1 MDREK
6 FLGRIRSA
14 MQTSELPASPED
26 PPGGLVPELSEVGL
40 IERFVERVEAA
51 AGVIHQVANDEEAIQ
66 VVAELLGKYEATEY
80 LAWDAEHLP
89 VAGLT
94 DRLPGKVI
102 GAEVPADA
110 SNRLGHQAGYMSIR
124 VGITGTSGGL
134 AESGSIV
141 LDCGPGRSRMASL
154 IPLVHIALLRS
165 SDIVPSLSH
174 WVADHPRAA
183 LDTANLV
190 VITGPSRTA
199 DIEQILN
206 LGVHGP
212 KDVHVV
218 IVASRE

>member
-1 MDREK
+1 
-6 FLGRIRSA
+6 L
-14 MQTSELPASPED
+14 SET
-26 PPGGLVPELSEVGL
+26 GLV
-40 IERFVERVEAA
+40 ERFVERVEAA
-51 AGVIHQVANDEEAIQ
+51 AGVIHQVANDEAAIQ
-66 VVAELLGKYEATEY
+66 VVVDLLGKYEAEEY

-94 DRLPGKVI
+94 DRLPGRFAS
-102 GAEVPADA
+102 AEVSADA
-110 SNRLGHQAGYMSIR
+110 SDRLGHQTGYMELR
-124 VGITGTSGGL
+124 VGITGASGGL

-141 LDCGPGRSRMASL
+141 LDSGPGRPRMASL

-165 SDIVPSLSH
+165 SDIVPSLPH
-174 WVADHPRAA
+174 WVADNPQAA
-183 LDTANLV
+183 VDTANLV

-218 IVASRE
+218 LLSD